1 MGDAPER
8 AESLAFH
15 LREMS
20 DKAIDQIDSDRL
32 ARAAD
37 IVDATDAQVAA
48 LVEDRQRLIYVL
60 EGVHAAIRTG
70 RNEPLEIWRE
80 QIEIA
85 LEAVRARAALRDL
98 EAP

>member
-8 AESLAFH
+8 YALSEH
-15 LREMS
+15 LQKVVDAQKTAPSWDTER
-20 DKAIDQIDSDRL
+20 DRL
-32 ARAAD
+32 AP
-37 IVDATDAQVAA
+37 TDAQVRA

-60 EGVHAAIRTG
+60 EGVHAAIKTG
-70 RNEPLEIWRE
+70 RNEPLEIWRG